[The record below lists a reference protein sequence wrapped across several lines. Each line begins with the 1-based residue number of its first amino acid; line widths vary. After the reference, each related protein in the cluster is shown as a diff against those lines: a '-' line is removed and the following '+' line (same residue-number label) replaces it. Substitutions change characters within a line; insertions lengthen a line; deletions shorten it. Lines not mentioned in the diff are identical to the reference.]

1 MSRGDKGIDPA
12 DIRKRL
18 GQAGL
23 VNVVETLKKN
33 QGTLK
38 PGELASLGSAART
51 FLNLAGGQ
59 RRPMVQAEAAE
70 NGIHL
75 EGTGIV
81 DTPEA
86 KAIGEGLI
94 KEFRKDLGHLDGVPI
109 AYFQYADALKLRG
122 ADAAAI
128 AWVPQIQGEGWKRAI
143 FEEAL
148 AVLAGFTPSLLV
160 IVQMQEWTVR
170 DHDQRR
176 RLIFHELLHFRQ
188 AEGPNGEPKFTKFG
202 EIVWKTVP
210 HDVEQF
216 NRVVEIFGPDEA
228 DMSHLGAAGRW
239 SQRTEGR

>member
-1 MSRGDKGIDPA
+1 MSRGEKGINPA
-12 DIRKRL
+12 DVRTRL
-18 GQAGL
+18 GEAGL
-23 VNVVETLKKN
+23 ISVVQTLKQN
-33 QGTLK
+33 QGKLK

-59 RRPMVQAEAAE
+59 RRPMVQAEAE
-70 NGIHL
+70 QNGILL

-81 DTPEA
+81 DAPEA

-94 KEFRKDLGHLDGVPI
+94 KEFPKDLGLLDGVPI

-128 AWVPQIQGEGWKRAI
+128 AWIPQIQGEGWKRAI
-143 FEEAL
+143 FDEAL
-148 AVLAGFTPSLLV
+148 ARLTGLTPSLVV

-170 DHDQRR
+170 EHEQRR

-202 EIVWKTVP
+202 EIVWKVVP

-228 DMSHLGAAGRW
+228 DMTHLSAAGHW
-239 SQRTEGR
+239 SERQDR